1 MKFGLVAEG
10 FTPQPPGSQAG
21 ISPGLR
27 FWLGGGGAVVD
38 GRVTTEVGTGAGATQ
53 VGGGGS
59 DGE

>member
-1 MKFGLVAEG
+1 MAEG
-10 FTPQPPGSQAG
+10 FTPQPPGFQPG

-27 FWLGGGGAVVD
+27 FSVGGGGAVVD
-38 GRVTTEVGTGAGATQ
+38 GRATTEVGTGAGATQ

>member
-1 MKFGLVAEG
+1 MAEG